1 MTKLFFSMVIFS
13 VISGFGVSPQAWAQ
27 PSRTTIRIA
36 NLEISPFLPVAYVAK
51 LADKYNLDVKITNFR
66 LGLQAAQAL
75 KSGEVDVAVGG
86 VEAAISAIAG
96 GMPAVIVS
104 SVSTGGIAWVA
115 QTDQPIKTV
124 KDLKGKKFA
133 TLRGLHEL
141 VMRVEFEQNG
151 LTMSTEPGK
160 ADVQV
165 MYLNSPPALIATM
178 KSKEVDAASAP
189 EPFPSRVV
197 TEKLAKPMLRPYDT
211 PLGNLPRAV
220 FMSKAF
226 VNKEKDASQR
236 FVTALVEATKTLR
249 DNPKLAADFALNDAL
264 KGSMSSEDWALSAT
278 NMTYDVALTVPGV
291 QAYIDYMFKYGM
303 IKQKFSA
310 TEATDFSMLEKS
322 KIQVRW

>member
-1 MTKLFFSMVIFS
+1 MRKLYSFILTFLS
-13 VISGFGVSPQAWAQ
+13 VILLGFAPQTLAQ
-27 PSRTTIRIA
+27 QARTTIRIA

-115 QTDQPIKTV
+115 QPDQPIQTV

-141 VMRVEFEQNG
+141 VMRVEFEENG

-165 MYLNSPPALIATM
+165 MYINSPPALIATM
-178 KSKEVDAASAP
+178 KSKEVDAGSAP

-197 TEKLAKPMLRPYDT
+197 TERLAKPMLKPYDT
-211 PLGNLPRAV
+211 QLGNLPRAV

-226 VNKEKDASQR
+226 FEKEKDASQR
-236 FVTALVEATKTLR
+236 FVTALVEATKALR

-264 KGSMSSEDWALSAT
+264 KGSMSAEDWALSAT
-278 NMTYDVALTVPGV
+278 NMTYDVSLTVPGV
-291 QAYIDYMFKYGM
+291 QAYVDYMFKYGM

-310 TEATDFSMLEKS
+310 ADFTDLSMLEKA
-322 KIQVRW
+322 KVQVRW